1 MTTLTVPRVLEKY
14 ITLICLTTITFIT
27 ITSLFHFLSLLLL
40 LISSMSLFMT
50 LYPGLPFVMK
60 PTARLPT
67 PVEAG
72 LGVLEAAGDPPVE
85 DVKALEDLEDEDGG
99 PAEDEDDHE
108 HGEHRN
114 YLEK

>member
-1 MTTLTVPRVLEKY
+1 M
-14 ITLICLTTITFIT
+14 
-27 ITSLFHFLSLLLL
+27 
-40 LISSMSLFMT
+40 
-50 LYPGLPFVMK
+50 
-60 PTARLPT
+60 
-67 PVEAG
+67 
-72 LGVLEAAGDPPVE
+72 LEAAGDPPVE